1 MGKLTIMGKLTVPV
15 SWRLFFDGTVF
26 ALHGLAHLAVS
37 PVLAAVALVLGE
49 MLLILDLIIFQKFQK
64 IRFLEGFNQAF
75 EYLHQSAFLRRTSS
89 LASSAISTWWLA
101 DSLKCPS
108 DSP

>member
-1 MGKLTIMGKLTVPV
+1 MADGFAFLYDFGLESAVPV

-64 IRFLEGFNQAF
+64 IRFLEGVYQALNICVGQLF
-75 EYLHQSAFLRRTSS
+75 CGEPVL
-89 LASSAISTWWLA
+89 
-101 DSLKCPS
+101 
-108 DSP
+108 